1 MNAPQK
7 NAPLRSTFPPGPRRT
22 VAGAEL
28 DVRREVYLAAA
39 LDTFSIARLAGL
51 PHLAGARCLDLGPAG
66 SAVPVWLRDRVGP
79 DGEVVSAPGDP
90 LPPAVLAPGRYRLIR
105 ARLLL
110 MRVPHPEALL
120 RRLVAALGPD
130 GTLVVEDWHL
140 WPDDAV
146 LCAPS
151 PRDADLVSRCLRLLV
166 REILPGQGV
175 DPTWATRAHAAAH
188 AAGLTSV
195 DTRIHVPV
203 WPAGDPG
210 ALLLEVDLVRHRRRF
225 LAAGLTPAELD
236 RARQLVTDPGSGL
249 LLRGHPLYSTSGPA
263 PPW

>member
-1 MNAPQK
+1 M
-7 NAPLRSTFPPGPRRT
+7 RT
-22 VAGAEL
+22 VTPAEL

-39 LDTFSIARLAGL
+39 LDTFGIARLAAL
-51 PHLAGARCLDLGPAG
+51 PNLTGARCLDLGPAG
-66 SAVPVWLRDRVGP
+66 SAVKVWLRDRVGR
-79 DGEVVSAPGDP
+79 DGEVVTAPGEP
-90 LPPAVLAPGRYRLIR
+90 LPSSVLAPGGYRLIR
-105 ARLLL
+105 ARMLL

-120 RRLVAALGPD
+120 RRLVAALAPD

-151 PRDADLVSRCLRLLV
+151 QRDADLVGRCLRLLA
-166 REILPGQGV
+166 REILPTYGV
-175 DPTWATRAHAAAH
+175 DPLWATRAHAAAR
-188 AAGLTSV
+188 AAGLATV
-195 DTRIHVPV
+195 DTQIHVPV

-210 ALLLEVDLVRHRRRF
+210 ALLLEVDLVQHRRRF

-249 LLRGHPLYSTSGPA
+249 LLRGHPLYSTSGSREPR
-263 PPW
+263 

>member
-1 MNAPQK
+1 MKAPRED
-7 NAPLRSTFPPGPRRT
+7 APPRSRSPRASRET
-22 VAGAEL
+22 VSLADL

-51 PHLAGARCLDLGPAG
+51 PHLTGARCLDLGPAG
-66 SAVPVWLRDRVGP
+66 SAVPVWLRDRVGAG
-79 DGEVVSAPGDP
+79 GEVVTASGDP
-90 LPPAVLAPGRYRLIR
+90 LTPAVLSPGRYGLIR

-130 GTLVVEDWHL
+130 GTLVVEDWHM

-151 PRDADLVSRCLRLLV
+151 PRDASLVARCIRLLV
-166 REILPGQGV
+166 QEILPGQGV
-175 DPTWATRAHAAAH
+175 DPTWAIRAHAAART
-188 AAGLTSV
+188 AGLLTV
-195 DTRIHVPV
+195 DTQIHLPV
-203 WPAGDPG
+203 WSAGDPG
-210 ALLLEVDLVRHRRRF
+210 ALLLAVDLVRYRHRF
-225 LAAGLTPAELD
+225 LAAGVGPAELD
-236 RARQLVTDPGSGL
+236 RVRQLVADPGSGL
-249 LLRGHPLYSTSGPA
+249 VLRGHPLYSTSGPA